1 MGMGKSYNCYKELFI
16 ANIKLRSTYVLLRWN
31 TGTLSWELSIKNEQ
45 IECMVID
52 FVYVLECMVI
62 DDEGEEVMHL

>member
-1 MGMGKSYNCYKELFI
+1 MFCSDD
-16 ANIKLRSTYVLLRWN
+16 TN